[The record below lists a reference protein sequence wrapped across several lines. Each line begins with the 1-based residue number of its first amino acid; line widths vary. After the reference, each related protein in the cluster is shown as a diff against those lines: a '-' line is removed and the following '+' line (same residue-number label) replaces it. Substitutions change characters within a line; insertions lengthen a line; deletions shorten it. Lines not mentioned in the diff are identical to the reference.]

1 MTLDHNMAMKMRPI
15 TNNGVVTNHTIRP
28 NLYISANLGL
38 CGDDCS

>member
-1 MTLDHNMAMKMRPI
+1 MAVKMRPI

-28 NLYISANLGL
+28 NLYIIANLGL